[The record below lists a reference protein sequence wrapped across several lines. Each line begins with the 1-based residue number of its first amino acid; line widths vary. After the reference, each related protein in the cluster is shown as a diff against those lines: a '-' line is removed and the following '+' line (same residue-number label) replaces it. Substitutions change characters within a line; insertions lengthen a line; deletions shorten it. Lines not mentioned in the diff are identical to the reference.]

1 MTHHNGSVK
10 MTQSPQKMAV
20 WVGCF
25 VAVLGIGTLPAQS
38 IANQTPTVASLSEE
52 DLLLL
57 LEAKRQ
63 QQKANAQA
71 QFAQTQSTKTL
82 PTQSAQPQRQSQSTP
97 AQGQAQVTALP
108 VQVPNEIDLPKL
120 VLDTPNRTAAPQSFA
135 NTNQAQTKTL
145 NQTSKNPENQTAQ
158 APTPNQLVLDRPVID
173 EAGLLSESDIA
184 ILGNRL
190 RNLHN
195 ENLAQ
200 GAIVV
205 VPSTNG
211 VPIFDYA
218 LQTAERWGLG
228 NDKID
233 NGLLT
238 VVAVNDRELFILTG
252 RGLEGV
258 LPDAR
263 LKGIIRDKITPAFKA
278 GNYADG
284 LLAGLDD
291 MEGYLRADP
300 DTLAQATKYQQ
311 SESESPLMPF
321 FVMAWIVGLFLM
333 QVFGRL
339 IGAGL
344 VSAGFFVLGLM
355 MGASVW
361 LVGLGAIALFVLI
374 FFLSNRGGLGG
385 GGFRHSGHRHR
396 TGGFGG
402 GSFGGSSYR
411 GGGGSFGGGGAGGS
425 W

>member
-71 QFAQTQSTKTL
+71 QSAQTQSAKTL

-120 VLDTPNRTAAPQSFA
+120 VLDTPNRTATPQSFA

-300 DTLAQATKYQQ
+300 DTAQATKYQQ

-355 MGASVW
+355 IGASVW

-396 TGGFGG
+396 TGGFGS